1 MPVVLRVNGYKFFF
15 YEADVVNEP
24 PHVHITKDGNEAKFW
39 LNPIQ
44 VEREGRFRKT
54 DLRDIERII
63 RENHDFLLSA
73 WEKEKSK
80 HVNG

>member
-1 MPVVLRVNGYKFFF
+1 MLVVLRVNGYKFYF
-15 YEADVVNEP
+15 YEADIANEP
-24 PHVHITKDGNEAKFW
+24 PHVHVSKQGNEAKFW
-39 LNPIQ
+39 LHP
-44 VEREGRFRKT
+44 VKVSREGKFSKS

-63 RENHDFLLSA
+63 DDNREFLLSA